1 MTDRCI
7 FVFKVTPPPFPGGS
21 RLFFNSI
28 AKTNNEIINQKAK
41 ILVFKK
47 IFHFFNNIY
56 FF

>member
-41 ILVFKK
+41 IPVFKK